1 MKKHILDLLVRE
13 VRHIHQRY
21 VLLRLTDENKPL
33 PEMLPGQFVQVRVD
47 DSPSTY
53 QRRPISIHNVDRAAN
68 ELWLLVRL
76 AGEGTRHM
84 AMLQAGS
91 KLNVILPLGNGFTMP
106 SAPEE
111 LPCWWEEEWVWHH
124 CSMQVYRCV
133 RWEWNPLSS

>member
-1 MKKHILDLLVRE
+1 
-13 VRHIHQRY
+13 
-21 VLLRLTDENKPL
+21 
-33 PEMLPGQFVQVRVD
+33 MLPGLFVQVRGD

-53 QRRPISIHNVDRAAN
+53 LRRPISIHNVDRAAN

-106 SAPEE
+106 STPEE
-111 LPCWWEEEWVWHH
+111 HPLLVGGG
-124 CSMQVYRCV
+124 VCV
-133 RWEWNPLSS
+133 APLL